1 MAAGYIYVLQNPAY
15 GRYAIKIGLTTR
27 LPDVRAR
34 ELYSGS
40 SGVPLEFSVAVAYSV
55 GDCKVA
61 ERQIHKRLKAFRMNN
76 RREFF
81 RSSPAVA
88 SAIVYETC
96 CWVNTDLGL
105 PSPAV
110 FRFSARPSRK
120 NPSKAACRKPEAHE
134 LADTQEVQEVLL
146 IDARKLRESP
156 LGTSVLSAEQV
167 DRAGIICM
175 QMAQVFPEGEE
186 KWHESFSRD
195 SNPESELR
203 IWEHITKAY
212 LTVEEVEFASEALK
226 AEAFDLLLMR
236 SMAPTS
242 EVLERINLKHFSPK
256 SAKRLLQ
263 AYELKPK
270 PLRVILDKT

>member
-34 ELYSGS
+34 ELYSGA
-40 SGVPLEFSVAVAYSV
+40 SGVPLEFSVASAYSV

-96 CWVNTDLGL
+96 CWVNTGLGL
-105 PSPAV
+105 PPPAV
-110 FRFSARPSRK
+110 FRFPERPSPK
-120 NPSKAACRKPEAHE
+120 SPSKVACKKLEEHE
-134 LADTQEVQEVLL
+134 LPEVQEITW
-146 IDARKLRESP
+146 IDPRKLRDSP
-156 LGTSVLSAEQV
+156 LGTSTLSPEQV

-175 QMAQVFPEGEE
+175 QMAQVFPEGKE

-195 SNPESELR
+195 SNPESEIR

-226 AEAFDLLLMR
+226 FEAFGLLLMR
-236 SMAPTS
+236 SMSTTS
-242 EVLERINLKHFSPK
+242 DVLERMSLKHFSPK

-270 PLRVILDKT
+270 PLRVIWGKK

>member
-96 CWVNTDLGL
+96 CWVNTGLGL

-120 NPSKAACRKPEAHE
+120 NPSKAAFRKSEEHD
-134 LADTQEVQEVLL
+134 LAETREVRWIDPREVR
-146 IDARKLRESP
+146 DSP
-156 LGTSVLSAEQV
+156 LGTSILSAEQI

-175 QMAQVFPEGEE
+175 QMAQVFPEGQE

-212 LTVEEVEFASEALK
+212 LTVEEVEFASDALK
-226 AEAFDLLLMR
+226 FEAFELLLMR
-236 SMAPTS
+236 SMSPTS
-242 EVLERINLKHFSPK
+242 EVLERMSLKHFSPK

-270 PLRVILDKT
+270 PLRVTWEKT